1 MNRRDV
7 LKFLAAISTLNLST
21 AVRAQS
27 DMKVVVVGA
36 GIVGASIAYFLS
48 RAGVQVEIIDRVGPA
63 SHASRA
69 TFAWINATWAK
80 QPRTYHAFNQNSMN
94 SWKTLETELEIP
106 ILWEGSLEWFADSE
120 RTALLGSQI
129 EEQLLWGEDASM
141 LRIEQLRNLEPN
153 VVFGEQEVAYS
164 ENDGAVDPVLA
175 VNMLLDG
182 AKARGASERF
192 PCELQ
197 QIVRT
202 ENSLFLNTSTGAIQA
217 DAVVLAT
224 GADPDAMEE
233 FAGMTIPQRSTPGV
247 IAVTN
252 PMPQLI
258 SRVIAA
264 PGVHLHQ
271 MQDGR
276 FVIGEQAGP
285 PDTEAHN
292 ARLVDQPVEFPT
304 EALAFEHGNRL
315 LQAAAAVVPEISNAR
330 LEWVEIGW
338 RPLPLDGHPVIGRS
352 TENPGVYMAV
362 MHSGVTL
369 APLVGQLA
377 TLELVQDRELP
388 GLRNYRPDREF
399 QLIRRY

>member
-388 GLRNYRPDREF
+388 ELRNYRPDREF

>member
-1 MNRRDV
+1 MHRRDV
-7 LKFLAAISTLNLST
+7 LKFLAAISTLNLT
-21 AVRAQS
+21 TPVRAQT

-36 GIVGASIAYFLS
+36 GIVGSAIAYFLS

-94 SWKTLETELEIP
+94 SWKTLEVELDIP

-120 RTALLGSQI
+120 RTALLRNQI
-129 EEQLLWGEDASM
+129 EEQALWGEDASM
-141 LRIEQLRNLEPN
+141 VRAEQLRNLEPN
-153 VVFGEQEVAYS
+153 VVFGDQQVAYS

-182 AKARGASERF
+182 AKARGAIERF

-197 QIVRT
+197 QVIRT
-202 ENSLFLNTSTGAIQA
+202 ENSIFLNTSTGAIQA

-233 FAGMTIPQRSTPGV
+233 FAGMTVPQRSTPGV

-252 PMPQLI
+252 PLPQLI

-264 PGVHLHQ
+264 PGVHMHQ

-276 FVIGEQAGP
+276 FIIGEQAGP
-285 PDTEAHN
+285 PDTAAHN
-292 ARLVDQPVEFPT
+292 ERLVGRPTEFPT
-304 EALAFEHGNRL
+304 ESLAVEHGYRL
-315 LQAAAAVVPEISNAR
+315 LNAAAQVVPEIRGAR
-330 LEWVEIGW
+330 LEWAEIGW

-352 TENPGVYMAV
+352 TVNPRVYMAV

-369 APLVGQLA
+369 APLAGQLA
-377 TLELVQDRELP
+377 TLELIENRELP
-388 GLRNYRPDREF
+388 ELRNYRPDREF

>member
-271 MQDGR
+271 IQDGR

-388 GLRNYRPDREF
+388 ELRNYRPDREF

>member
-252 PMPQLI
+252 PMPLLI

-388 GLRNYRPDREF
+388 ELRNYRPDREF